1 MRIKNLDLG
10 GWEKVID
17 FALIIIIAFLAG
29 WILRIITRSFFRRL
43 QKERKNLNLTFLEKL
58 IEVLIVVAI
67 IILAISAFSGAKTIW
82 GTLLGGTAVVSAVI
96 AFAAQDVIKD
106 VLAGLMISV
115 YKPFEIGNRIELED
129 GTAGIVED
137 ITMRHVVLV
146 GIDNAREIIPNS
158 RLNAM
163 KMTNYSYHTHLR
175 SCLFRFS
182 VSYDTNTDLAKEVIA
197 KAIEESPHSVPV
209 KTLADGTQAYS
220 PVYFLQ
226 FADSALIM
234 AVTVYY
240 EKTSKTEIVKDDI
253 NSRVRRALN
262 EAGIEIP
269 YNYVTVVNKEK

>member
-1 MRIKNLDLG
+1 MLIKNLDLG
-10 GWEKVID
+10 GWEKVINW
-17 FALIIIIAFLAG
+17 ALIIVIAFLAG
-29 WILRIITRSFFRRL
+29 WILRMINRRFFKSL

-58 IEVLIVVAI
+58 IEVVIVIAI
-67 IILAISAFSGAKTIW
+67 IILTISAFSGAKTIW

-96 AFAAQDVIKD
+96 AFAAQDIIKD

-146 GIDNAREIIPNS
+146 GVDGAREVIPNS

-182 VSYDTNTDLAKEVIA
+182 ISYDSDTDLAKEVIA
-197 KAIEESPHSVPV
+197 KAIEECPYSVPG
-209 KTLADGTQAYS
+209 KTLPDGSNAFG

-240 EKTSKTEIVKDDI
+240 EKTSPTEAVKDDI
-253 NSRVRRALN
+253 NSRVRKALN

-269 YNYVTVVNKEK
+269 YNYVTVVNKEN

>member
-1 MRIKNLDLG
+1 MLIKNLDLG

-17 FALIIIIAFLAG
+17 FALIIVIAFLAG
-29 WILRIITRSFFRRL
+29 WILRMITRSFFRRL

-58 IEVLIVVAI
+58 IEVLIVIAI
-67 IILAISAFSGAKTIW
+67 IILAISAFSGARTIW

-253 NSRVRRALN
+253 HSRVRKALN